1 LGYAVEENM
10 ETESMIE
17 AQKMVLIER
26 KNPLTET
33 IHYTD
38 RGDNT
43 LVKNLWLL
51 WLKKYKVEHDRKCGP
66 L

>member
-1 LGYAVEENM
+1 M

-51 WLKKYKVEHDRKCGP
+51 WLKTI
-66 L
+66 